1 MHGDLAVVQR
11 LVAEVDGVSADMLE
25 QLLQRLQ
32 GAIQLPECLRV
43 IGYLR
48 RLAAFP
54 GTQWYSVLWDVG
66 GRVPKD
72 GSSKEAWLGGTLVC
86 LCAFVA
92 APQCIIHVFLCRAG
106 AATGVPAAARGLD
119 RRAGG

>member
-1 MHGDLAVVQR
+1 MHGELAVVQR

-54 GTQWYSVLWDVG
+54 GALG
-66 GRVPKD
+66 GR
-72 GSSKEAWLGGTLVC
+72 GQGIARWLC
-86 LCAFVA
+86 CE
-92 APQCIIHVFLCRAG
+92 
-106 AATGVPAAARGLD
+106 
-119 RRAGG
+119 RRMRHQMRHHQMEL

>member
-11 LVAEVDGVSADMLE
+11 LVCEVEGVSADMLE

-54 GTQWYSVLWDVG
+54 GARGSHGCCGLPLCWQ
-66 GRVPKD
+66 GRVRK
-72 GSSKEAWLGGTLVC
+72 
-86 LCAFVA
+86 VA
-92 APQCIIHVFLCRAG
+92 VSPNAVSQPTI
-106 AATGVPAAARGLD
+106 
-119 RRAGG
+119 